1 MVSVDAKHHVYLLW
15 WMWQFICHSRAS
27 TVRKD
32 SPLPAPTTTTTITT
46 TPIHK
51 IKGRQLSAIRN
62 SYYASSACAGCSLG
76 TRLCSAATRDRARF
90 VIVTALNSKYLEVSS
105 ADKNSFS
112 VTAGVYDHVYKILR
126 TVVFQP
132 RPAGWLLRG
141 GAEGGRG
148 WGGGGGG
155 GLIRAGFII

>member
-1 MVSVDAKHHVYLLW
+1 MVSVDVKHHVYLLW

-27 TVRKD
+27 IVRKD
-32 SPLPAPTTTTTITT
+32 PPPPTIST

-51 IKGRQLSAIRN
+51 IKVRQVSAIRN

-90 VIVTALNSKYLEVSS
+90 VIVTALNSKYLEGSS
-105 ADKNSFS
+105 ADRNGFS
-112 VTAGVYDHVYKILR
+112 VTAGVYEHVYKILW

-132 RPAGWLLRG
+132 RLAGWLLPVSYTHLTLPTR
-141 GAEGGRG
+141 R
-148 WGGGGGG
+148 
-155 GLIRAGFII
+155 

>member
-1 MVSVDAKHHVYLLW
+1 MVSVDVKHHVYLLW
-15 WMWQFICHSRAS
+15 WMRQFICHSRAS
-27 TVRKD
+27 TVHKD
-32 SPLPAPTTTTTITT
+32 SPPHTTTTTITT

-51 IKGRQLSAIRN
+51 VKGRQVSAIRN

-76 TRLCSAATRDRARF
+76 TRLCSAATRDRARC

-112 VTAGVYDHVYKILR
+112 VTAGVYEHVYKILR

-141 GAEGGRG
+141 GAEGGVG
-148 WGGGGGG
+148 WGGGGE